1 MLNFSPISL
10 KELAETI
17 NANLMLLNNLD
28 NNYMDRKISALEVI
42 EKAKENQVTFLA
54 NPVYSKYL
62 SSTNAGAIII
72 NSKYLHSKH
81 LNKKIAVLVTENP
94 RLALAKVLN
103 LCEKFK
109 KNKSVNLANN
119 IHNSCVSGRN
129 LKIGANVIIE
139 AGVVIGDDCIIGDNT
154 IIKANVVLYN
164 NVRIGN
170 NCLIHSNTVIGSDGF
185 GFAQDEDGVWIKMPH
200 LGGVVIG
207 DYVEIGSNTS
217 IDRGCIGDTII
228 HNRVIIDNLVQIAH
242 NVEIKEYT
250 AIAGCTGI
258 AGSTVIGKK
267 CLIGGAVNIAG
278 HLVIADQVCITGASS
293 INISLLKSGVYSSG
307 LPVKD
312 NVTWR
317 KNVARFNMLDESF
330 KKILTRVK
338 ALEKIT

>member
-1 MLNFSPISL
+1 MLKFNPITL
-10 KELAETI
+10 QELADVI

-28 NNYMDRKISALEVI
+28 NSYMGKQISALEVI
-42 EKAKENQVTFLA
+42 EKANENQVTFLA
-54 NPVYSKYL
+54 NPIYSKYL

-72 NSKYLHSKH
+72 SSKYLNSKH
-81 LNKKIAVLVTENP
+81 LNKKVAVLVTENP
-94 RLALAKVLN
+94 RLALAKLLS

-109 KNKSVNLANN
+109 QNNNANSSDN
-119 IHNSCVSGRN
+119 IHNSCVMGQNVR
-129 LKIGANVIIE
+129 IGANVIIE

-185 GFAQDEDGVWIKMPH
+185 GFAQDENNVWVKIPH
-200 LGGVVIG
+200 LGGVIIG
-207 DYVEIGSNTS
+207 DHVEIGSNTS

-242 NVEIKEYT
+242 NVEIGEYT

-278 HLVIADQVCITGASS
+278 HLMIADQVCITGASS
-293 INISLLKSGVYSSG
+293 INISLLKPGVYSSG
-307 LPVKD
+307 LPVRD

-317 KNVARFNMLDESF
+317 KNIARFNVLDESF